1 MTNQELLQKMK
12 EYIWF
17 DRIFKVWTKAAE
29 QGEQRIFEIINGNFL
44 KIKYKNEN
52 FIINSKNIKLINK
65 NNLKFLVKIKN
76 L

>member
-12 EYIWF
+12 EYIGF

-65 NNLKFLVKIKN
+65 K
-76 L
+76 